1 MFFIQFRFLNAVQFY
16 FKLEK
21 HATIATLLLQYEILR
36 KQKYQLSFAT

>member
-21 HATIATLLLQYEILR
+21 HAASLLQYETLR
-36 KQKYQLSFAT
+36 KQ